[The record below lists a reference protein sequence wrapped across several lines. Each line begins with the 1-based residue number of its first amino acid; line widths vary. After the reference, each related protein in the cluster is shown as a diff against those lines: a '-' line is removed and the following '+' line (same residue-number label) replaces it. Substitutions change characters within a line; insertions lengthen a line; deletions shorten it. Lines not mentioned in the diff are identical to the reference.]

1 MKVTGRAMGSQ
12 TTDENRKAAG
22 RFFISADGARAR
34 RPLDVAVGVLGL
46 FMVFITAL
54 KSDQIDWATDAV
66 GQLVALFPSW
76 LLTTFTVV
84 YVIGLIYALIIIV
97 MAVVR
102 FRTRKDLVRD
112 IAIVMG
118 LVILLVIV
126 LTRLVSG
133 AWPVLLP
140 ELSDGV
146 QPLFPVSR
154 VALVTAVLIVSG
166 PQLLRPFRRVGWL
179 IITLMFFLAIA
190 LGYGLPGDALGG
202 LGVGFLSASIV
213 LVSFGSVRGFPD
225 VGDVAAGLGTFGIRV
240 TNLSVSTYQRWGA
253 RSFDGQTSK
262 GEPVRIRVYGR
273 DAKDAQRLTIW
284 WRSIWYR
291 DAGPS
296 LTSSRLHQVEHE
308 ALLTITAR
316 GVGVP
321 SPSVLAAGE
330 PSDELTLIALSN
342 PGESVVDMDPGAIP
356 DDVLVELWG
365 SVGVLHESGIAHGRL
380 NEHAVRI
387 SNGHPTIVNFHE
399 ASTVAPDERIQGDVA
414 ELLSTLASR
423 IGTER
428 AVTVA
433 RQGLG
438 DDALAAALPYV
449 QRSAVSTEGRKS
461 IPSKKSFFSDLRDE
475 IADQVGVEAPK
486 PVQLTRISWRS
497 IFMSA
502 LTFVAAYALF
512 GMLVGIDFVAVWEEL
527 QDALW
532 AWVFVGFLFA
542 TATLVTDAFALLAA
556 VATPV
561 PLGPSIQLQSAIKF
575 IQLAIGGAAG
585 RMATNVA
592 YLRKFGVST
601 TESVGQGGIDSLTG
615 FIIQSIIIISAILFG
630 NVDLVP
636 DDATIDIEWALVLGL
651 LLFAVVVSALM
662 LRFVP
667 AIREKVIPPAKQM
680 WDGLA
685 DLATNPSRLVQLF
698 GSNLASQ
705 LLFGLA
711 LWTTALAFGWVLP
724 YMSVLVIYVAMALLG
739 GLLPIPGGVGISEA
753 ILTAG
758 LVAIGVDEAAAF
770 AIAVTFRVASAYLP
784 PVWGWFSIRWLQRN
798 DYL

>member
-1 MKVTGRAMGSQ
+1 MGSQ
-12 TTDENRKAAG
+12 TTGENLKSASS
-22 RFFISADGARAR
+22 FFISADGARAR

-46 FMVFITAL
+46 LIVFVTAL
-54 KSDQIDWATDAV
+54 KSDQIEWATDAV
-66 GQLVALFPSW
+66 GQLVGLFPSW

-97 MAVVR
+97 MAVVH

-118 LVILLVIV
+118 FAFLLVVV

-146 QPLFPVSR
+146 RPLYPVAR

-166 PQLLRPFRRVGWL
+166 PQLVRPFRRVGWL
-179 IITLMFFLAIA
+179 IVTLMFFIAIA

-202 LGVGFLSASIV
+202 LGVGFLSASVV
-213 LVSFGSVRGFPD
+213 LVSFGSARGFPD
-225 VGDVAAGLGTFGIRV
+225 VGEVAAGLGTLGIGV
-240 TNLSVSTYQRWGA
+240 TKLSVSTYQRWGA
-253 RSFDGQTSK
+253 RSFDASTPEGDS
-262 GEPVRIRVYGR
+262 VRVRVYGR
-273 DAKDAQRLTIW
+273 DAKDAQRATIW

-308 ALLTITAR
+308 ALLTITSGDA
-316 GVGVP
+316 GVP
-321 SPSVLAAGE
+321 APRVLAAGE

-342 PGESVVDMDPGAIP
+342 PGQSIMDMDLDAID
-356 DDVLVELWG
+356 DDVLIELWD

-387 SNGHPTIVNFHE
+387 SDGRPMIVNFHE
-399 ASTVAPDERIQGDVA
+399 ASTAAPDERIQGDVA
-414 ELLSTLASR
+414 ELLSSLASR

-438 DDALAAALPYV
+438 DDALVAALPYL

-461 IPSKKSFFSDLRDE
+461 IPSKKSFFRDIRDE
-475 IADQVGVEAPK
+475 VATQTGVEAPK
-486 PVQLTRISWRS
+486 AAQLTRISWGT
-497 IFMSA
+497 IFMFA
-502 LTFVAAYALF
+502 LTLLAAYALL
-512 GMLVGIDFVAVWEEL
+512 GMLSGIDFASVWEEL
-527 QDALW
+527 QDASW
-532 AWVFVGFLFA
+532 AWIFLALIVA
-542 TATLVTDAFALLAA
+542 TSTLMTDAFALMAA
-556 VATPV
+556 VAVPV
-561 PLGPSIQLQSAIKF
+561 PLGPSIQLQSSIKF

-592 YLRKFGVST
+592 YLRKFGVSDAA
-601 TESVGQGGIDSLTG
+601 SVTQGGVDSLTG
-615 FIIQSIIIISAILFG
+615 FLIQSVILITALVFG
-630 NVDLVP
+630 NVDLIP
-636 DDATIDIEWALVLGL
+636 DDTTLDIDWAVVLGL
-651 LLFAVVVSALM
+651 LLFAIVVSGLM
-662 LRFVP
+662 IRFVP
-667 AIREKVIPPAKQM
+667 AIRSKVAPPAKQM
-680 WDGLA
+680 WEGLR
-685 DLATNPSRLVQLF
+685 DLGTDPSRLVQLF

-705 LLFGLA
+705 LLFGLS
-711 LWTTALAFGWVLP
+711 LWMTAFAFGWTLP
-724 YMSVLVIYVAMALLG
+724 YLSVLVIYVVMALLG
-739 GLLPIPGGVGISEA
+739 GMLPIPGGVGVSEA

-784 PVWGWFSIRWLQRN
+784 PVWGWFSLRWLQRN

>member
-1 MKVTGRAMGSQ
+1 MGSQ
-12 TTDENRKAAG
+12 TTDEKHAPAA

-34 RPLDVAVGVLGL
+34 RPMDVAVGVLGGL
-46 FMVFITAL
+46 MVFVTAL
-54 KSDQIDWATDAV
+54 KSDQIDWAKDAV

-76 LLTTFTVV
+76 LLTSFTVV
-84 YVIGLIYALIIIV
+84 YGIGLIYSLIIIV
-97 MAVVR
+97 MAVVH
-102 FRTRKDLVRD
+102 FRTKKDLIRD
-112 IAIVMG
+112 IAIVVG
-118 LVILLVIV
+118 LAFVLVVV

-133 AWPVLLP
+133 SWPVLLP

-146 QPLFPVSR
+146 RPLYPVSR
-154 VALVTAVLIVSG
+154 VAFVTAVLIVSG
-166 PQLLRPFRRVGWL
+166 PQLVRPFRRVGWL
-179 IITLMFFLAIA
+179 IVVLMFFIAIA

-213 LVSFGSVRGFPD
+213 LVSFGSVRGFPE
-225 VGDVAAGLGTFGIRV
+225 VGEVVAGLGTFGV
-240 TNLSVSTYQRWGA
+240 GVANLSVATYQRWGA
-253 RSFDGQTSK
+253 RSFDGQTSQ
-262 GEPVRIRVYGR
+262 GEPVHIRVYGR
-273 DAKDAQRLTIW
+273 DAKDAQRATIW

-316 GVGVP
+316 EAGVP
-321 SPSVLAAGE
+321 AQNVLAAGE

-342 PGESVVDMDPGAIP
+342 PGESIVDMDLDAIN
-356 DDVLVELWG
+356 DDVLIELWE
-365 SVGVLHESGIAHGRL
+365 SVLVLHESGIAHGRL
-380 NEHAVRI
+380 NEHSVRI
-387 SNGHPTIVNFHE
+387 SNGHPMIVNFHE
-399 ASTVAPDERIQGDVA
+399 ASTAPPNERIQGDVG
-414 ELLSTLASR
+414 ELLSSLAAR

-438 DDALAAALPYV
+438 DNALAAALPYV

-461 IPSKKSFFSDLRDE
+461 IPSKKSFFSGLRDE
-475 IADQVGVEAPK
+475 VADQVGIDAPK
-486 PVQLTRISWRS
+486 PAQLTRISWRS
-497 IFMSA
+497 IFMTA
-502 LTFVAAYALF
+502 LTFIAAYALF

-532 AWVFVGFLFA
+532 AWVLIGFLFA

-592 YLRKFGVST
+592 YLRKFGVSV
-601 TESVGQGGIDSLTG
+601 TESVTQGGIDSLTG

-636 DDATIDIEWALVLGL
+636 DDATLDVEWALVLGL

-667 AIREKVIPPAKQM
+667 AIRDKVIPPAKQM

-685 DLATNPSRLVQLF
+685 DLGTNPSRLVQLF

-705 LLFGLA
+705 LLFGAA
-711 LWTTALAFGWVLP
+711 LWTTAFAFGWVLP

-753 ILTAG
+753 IITAG
-758 LVAIGVDEAAAF
+758 LIAIGVDDAAAF

-798 DYL
+798 EYL